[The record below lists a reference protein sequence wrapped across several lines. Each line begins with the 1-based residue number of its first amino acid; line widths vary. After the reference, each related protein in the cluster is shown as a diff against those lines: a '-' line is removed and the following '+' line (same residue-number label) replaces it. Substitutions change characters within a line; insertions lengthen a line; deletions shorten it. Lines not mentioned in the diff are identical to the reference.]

1 MMTAQASTRMP
12 ERSKLRLPRV
22 SAAPLHR
29 VGAACTSVPNSTL
42 ATPSMKNDS
51 AKVKKK
57 VTTMPSIGR
66 LPSCARRS
74 TTWS

>member
-1 MMTAQASTRMP
+1 MMIAQASTSRP
-12 ERSKLRLPRV
+12 ARGKLRLPRV
-22 SAAPLHR
+22 SAWPPHR

-57 VTTMPSIGR
+57 VTTIPSIGR
-66 LPSCARRS
+66 FPSCASRS

>member
-1 MMTAQASTRMP
+1 M
-12 ERSKLRLPRV
+12 
-22 SAAPLHR
+22 SAGPLHR

-51 AKVKKK
+51 AKVKKN

-66 LPSCARRS
+66 LPSCAMRS

>member
-1 MMTAQASTRMP
+1 MSDG
-12 ERSKLRLPRV
+12 
-22 SAAPLHR
+22 PLHR

-57 VTTMPSIGR
+57 VMTMPSIGR
-66 LPSCARRS
+66 LPSCAMRS